1 MTPPKLV
8 FYLTCLFLVEFT
20 QMNHLKQP
28 RNLHQEKGFIS
39 AKVGDTLI
47 LRCFHD
53 SDAAKYYWYKQLLG
67 QKLQLISNTYKFD
80 KNGTFYDEFKDNPR
94 FTLETDVG
102 INHLQISNVQITD
115 TATYFCA
122 SGLSFV
128 FEFGEG
134 TKVIVKSQ
142 GLSIKA
148 LVQQSASETIQ
159 PGGSVTLNCTVH
171 TGTCDGERS
180 IYWFKKTEESQH
192 PGLIYTHGGGNDQ
205 CERKTQTQTNTCVYT
220 LPMNGLNLS
229 HAGTYYCAVASCG
242 HILFGK
248 GTKLDFERN
257 VESLGLVY
265 FLGGALI
272 FVMILSGFLAFL
284 ICKMNGRNCCQYS
297 ESHVGQSSPH
307 TTNAEQGYRDA
318 DSLHYAA
325 LRVNQT
331 KQSRRL
337 KDDAMSECVYSSVKQ

>member
-8 FYLTCLFLVEFT
+8 FYLTCLFL
-20 QMNHLKQP
+20 MNHLKQP
-28 RNLHQEKGFIS
+28 RNLHQEKGLIS
-39 AKVGDTLI
+39 ANVGNRLI

-53 SDAAKYYWYKQLLG
+53 SDAAKYYWYKQQLG

-180 IYWFKKTEESQH
+180 IYWFRKTEESQQT
-192 PGLIYTHGGGNDQ
+192 GLIYTHGGGNDQ
-205 CERKTQTQTNTCVYT
+205 CERKTKTQTNTCVYT

-248 GTKLDFERN
+248 GTKLDFERD
-257 VESLGLVY
+257 VDSLGLVY

-284 ICKMNGRNCCQYS
+284 ICKMNGRNCTPNISFSKPAVKKKVGDDHRQYQ
-297 ESHVGQSSPH
+297 E
-307 TTNAEQGYRDA
+307 N
-318 DSLHYAA
+318 LHYAA
-325 LRVNQT
+325 LSAKKLN
-331 KQSRRL
+331 KSRRQ
-337 KDDAMSECVYSSVKQ
+337 KDNSKSECVYSSIKQ

>member
-1 MTPPKLV
+1 CDV
-8 FYLTCLFLVEFT
+8 AIFLTSNV
-20 QMNHLKQP
+20 
-28 RNLHQEKGFIS
+28 RQESGFIS
-39 AKVGDTLI
+39 ANVGDNVT
-47 LRCFHD
+47 LRCIYEGD
-53 SDAAKYYWYKQLLG
+53 VAAMFYWYKQTLG
-67 QKLQLISNTYKFD
+67 QKPKLISSFYKHD
-80 KNGTFYDEFKDNPR
+80 KDGTFSEDFKNNPR
-94 FTLETDVG
+94 FSLDSKNG
-102 INHLQISNVQITD
+102 KNHLTISNLQMSD
-115 TATYFCA
+115 SATYYCISCYA
-122 SGLSFV
+122 YK
-128 FEFGEG
+128 FEFADGA
-134 TKVIVKSQ
+134 TIHVKGS

-180 IYWFKKTEESQH
+180 IYWFRKTEESQQT
-192 PGLIYTHGGGNDQ
+192 GLIYTHGGGNDQ
-205 CERKTQTQTNTCVYT
+205 CERKTETQTNTCVYT

-229 HAGTYYCAVASCG
+229 HAGIYYCAVASCG

-257 VESLGLVY
+257 VDSMGLVY

-284 ICKMNGRNCCQYS
+284 ICKMNGRNCSEYS
-297 ESHVGQSSPH
+297 GTSSPQ
-307 TTNAEQGYRDA
+307 TTNTEQGYNDA

>member
-257 VESLGLVY
+257 VDSLGLVY

>member
-248 GTKLDFERN
+248 GTKLDFEHN
-257 VESLGLVY
+257 VFWIGTFAVTS
-265 FLGGALI
+265 
-272 FVMILSGFLAFL
+272 ILSVLLAFSVCVISKKC
-284 ICKMNGRNCCQYS
+284 ICKSPESQARFSGPATTSS
-297 ESHVGQSSPH
+297 E
-307 TTNAEQGYRDA
+307 GYQHA

-325 LRVNQT
+325 LSIKIPKR
-331 KQSRRL
+331 SRTQRN
-337 KDDAMSECVYSSVKQ
+337 STENECVYSAINK